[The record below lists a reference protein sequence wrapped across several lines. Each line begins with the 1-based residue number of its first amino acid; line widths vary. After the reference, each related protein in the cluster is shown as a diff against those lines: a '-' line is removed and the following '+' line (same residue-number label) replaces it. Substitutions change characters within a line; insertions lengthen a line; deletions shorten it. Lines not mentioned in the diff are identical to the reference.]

1 MAYIGRIPQ
10 VGNYFTL
17 DAITTSST
25 ATYNLLKGG
34 VAYVP
39 ETAYHLIVSL
49 NGVIQ
54 APITA
59 YTVSGSQI
67 IFASTLSAS
76 DSIDFIT
83 VLGDT
88 LAIGTPSDAT
98 VTDAKIVDVAAT
110 KLTGSIADA
119 RVPASAVTQHVT
131 GYDDSAI
138 RADISAL
145 ALREATNETSAAFN
159 LPNSFIDT
167 FATDVLGTKTD
178 VDVSNGY
185 VTSVIPAGFASN
197 SAALKTNL
205 KHLYSFDNNVTD
217 QLGNQNLVNVG
228 GVSFNSS
235 TKKLG
240 THSAYFD
247 GGTTSTFSF
256 DNGSGAA
263 GVPYFHTNNTNGSY
277 PPAALSIAFWMYWT
291 PSNGNWNM
299 VFDSYHSS
307 TSGKRNYI
315 FGTHDDSTASVHDKF
330 AVWDGL
336 DTNWGNSTD
345 GGTEANTA
353 TISHSTWTHV
363 IASLTT
369 TKKQVFLNGTL
380 TSHTGTFGFGSDGT
394 GNHLR
399 IGGRADNTAYQYKGY
414 LDQFCIWDREVTQTD
429 ANNLYNSGSGN
440 LWTAETISA
449 TGTAIQ
455 AANTVG
461 SAKTE
466 VSGTMIYKDNAGT
479 ATLGTDLKI
488 YFTCNGGS
496 NWTEAASYNAI
507 TPVYATGIKQVR
519 LGKTTCTSGTDIR
532 YKAVWA
538 NQASGSKETQLHGI
552 GINY

>member
-39 ETAYHLIVSL
+39 ETAYHLFVSL

-59 YTVSGSQI
+59 YTVSGSTI
-67 IFASTLSAS
+67 VFASSLSGT

-88 LAIGTPSDAT
+88 LAIGTPSDDTVAT
-98 VTDAKIVDVAAT
+98 ASLKANAVTDAKIADVAAT

-167 FATDVLGTKTD
+167 FATDTLGTKTD
-178 VDVSNGY
+178 VTVNASGY
-185 VTSVIPAGFASN
+185 VSSVSSNLPTNVKMYLKSDSSADGATTFSDSSASPHFTNASPSGDMQHDTAQAKIGSSSILTDGTGDYLGFSN
-197 SAALKTNL
+197 
-205 KHLYSFDNNVTD
+205 TD
-217 QLGNQNLVNVG
+217 DLAFGTGDFYIGLWFRPTTFANSQKIITQGGHGSSYDYNGMSWQLLGNKKFEFHSGNNTHPSGGGSWTSTALSDAMTMSTDTWYHLAVG
-228 GVSFNSS
+228 RTGSTWSFW
-235 TKKLG
+235 LDG
-240 THSAYFD
+240 TQVTHAFTTGSA
-247 GGTTSTFSF
+247 TTSIDKGSR
-256 DNGSGAA
+256 DGKIAMASDGSGTR
-263 GVPYFHTNNTNGSY
+263 G
-277 PPAALSIAFWMYWT
+277 L
-291 PSNGNWNM
+291 NGNW
-299 VFDSYHSS
+299 
-307 TSGKRNYI
+307 
-315 FGTHDDSTASVHDKF
+315 DD
-330 AVWDGL
+330 L
-336 DTNWGNSTD
+336 
-345 GGTEANTA
+345 
-353 TISHSTWTHV
+353 IV
-363 IASLTT
+363 I
-369 TKKQVFLNGTL
+369 K
-380 TSHTGTFGFGSDGT
+380 GT
-394 GNHLR
+394 G
-399 IGGRADNTAYQYKGY
+399 GETAGSNFTPRTTY
-414 LDQFCIWDREVTQTD
+414 LGTVS
-429 ANNLYNSGSGN
+429 N
-440 LWTAETISA
+440 A

-455 AANTVG
+455 NTNTVG

-488 YFTCNGGS
+488 YFTCNGGT

-519 LGKTTCTSGTDIR
+519 LGKTACTSGTDIR

-538 NQASGSKETQLHGI
+538 NQVASSKETQLHGI

>member
-1 MAYIGRIPQ
+1 
-10 VGNYFTL
+10 
-17 DAITTSST
+17 SST

-256 DNGSGAA
+256 DNGSGSA
-263 GVPYFHTNNTNGSY
+263 GV
-277 PPAALSIAFWMYWT
+277 
-291 PSNGNWNM
+291 
-299 VFDSYHSS
+299 
-307 TSGKRNYI
+307 
-315 FGTHDDSTASVHDKF
+315 
-330 AVWDGL
+330 
-336 DTNWGNSTD
+336 
-345 GGTEANTA
+345 
-353 TISHSTWTHV
+353 
-363 IASLTT
+363 
-369 TKKQVFLNGTL
+369 
-380 TSHTGTFGFGSDGT
+380 
-394 GNHLR
+394 
-399 IGGRADNTAYQYKGY
+399 
-414 LDQFCIWDREVTQTD
+414 
-429 ANNLYNSGSGN
+429 
-440 LWTAETISA
+440 
-449 TGTAIQ
+449 
-455 AANTVG
+455 
-461 SAKTE
+461 
-466 VSGTMIYKDNAGT
+466 
-479 ATLGTDLKI
+479 
-488 YFTCNGGS
+488 
-496 NWTEAASYNAI
+496 
-507 TPVYATGIKQVR
+507 
-519 LGKTTCTSGTDIR
+519 
-532 YKAVWA
+532 
-538 NQASGSKETQLHGI
+538 
-552 GINY
+552 